1 MRSWFGH
8 SALLVAVI
16 GGLVL
21 AALEQ
26 PDVDA
31 AVAPYADPAAVLSAD
46 WSPSHLRPIFADDV
60 FGDEATGSIDRFA
73 ITQVLPLS
81 DEQRG
86 LVFLGVMNLPD
97 IPEVELEA
105 RDLTVPLPQAVELQ
119 DLPMM
124 VTRKVPLL
132 DAHKFVKLGD
142 RILVVNPNSRAI
154 VSQIPRYRVVL
165 Q

>member
-1 MRSWFGH
+1 MRTWFGYGT
-8 SALLVAVI
+8 LLLAAM
-16 GGLVL
+16 GGLAL

-31 AVAPYADPAAVLSAD
+31 AVAPYVDASAVLSAG
-46 WSPSHLRPIFADDV
+46 WSPRQLRPIFADDD
-60 FGDEATGSIDRFA
+60 FGDESTGSIDRFA

-97 IPEVELEA
+97 IPEVDLEV
-105 RDLTVPLPQAVELQ
+105 RDLTVPLPADIELQ

-142 RILVVNPNSRAI
+142 RILVVKPDTRAV

>member
-1 MRSWFGH
+1 MRHWFGQG
-8 SALLVAVI
+8 AVLLAVI
-16 GGLVL
+16 GGVAL

-26 PDVDA
+26 PGGNA
-31 AVAPYADPAAVLSAD
+31 AVVAGAAE
-46 WSPSHLRPIFADDV
+46 WSPSHLRPIFADDL
-60 FGDEATGSIDRFA
+60 FGDEATGSIDRFG

-97 IPEVELEA
+97 IPEVDLEE
-105 RDLTVPLPQAVELQ
+105 RDLTVPLPDNVELQ
-119 DLPMM
+119 DLPTM

-132 DAHKFVKLGD
+132 GAHKFVKLAD
-142 RILVVNPNSRAI
+142 RILVVSSDSRAV